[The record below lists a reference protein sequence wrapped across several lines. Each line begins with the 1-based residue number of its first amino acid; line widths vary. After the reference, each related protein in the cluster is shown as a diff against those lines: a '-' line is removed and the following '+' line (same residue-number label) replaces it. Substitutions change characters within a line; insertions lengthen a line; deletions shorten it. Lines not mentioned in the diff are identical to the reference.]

1 MSNLLKSETL
11 LKLITENLPD
21 LLWIKDLNGK
31 YIYANDIT
39 CKIFLNALPSGAIGK
54 NDIYFAKKE
63 RDRFPNSPN
72 WHTFGENCAESD
84 LKVLENL
91 EPVTV
96 KECGTIRG
104 VLRHF
109 EINKAPFYD
118 EDGKLIGIIGIARDI
133 TSQAILE
140 EENYKLTYYDLL
152 TKLPNRQKIL
162 LDILKTNPKACI
174 IFNIDGFREV
184 NDFFGIYNADKILQE
199 VANRF
204 FSNRLKAYRVGGDE
218 FATLYYE
225 NLSHEDLEKK
235 AMQIL
240 EILQNEEYLI
250 EDKTISLGF
259 SAGIAK
265 ASNRLLSKADIAVN
279 RAKSSHETIFSY
291 KEDEKIEEKYKDNI
305 NMANEIKKA
314 LAEDRIICF
323 YQPIVDVNSGDIL
336 AYETLVR
343 LKDSEGNIISP
354 FKFLN
359 FSKKLKLYHKI
370 SQRVIFNACN
380 TFKRKRDFFSI
391 NLSIDDIKNHETV
404 GFILKTLR
412 RTRTA
417 QRVTFE
423 ILESE
428 GIENYDEVLDFIN
441 RVKSLGAKIAIDDF
455 GSGYSNFEHILKLN
469 VDYIKIDGSLVRNIT
484 SNEKQKIIVE
494 TISGFAK
501 KIGIKTVAEFV
512 ENQEILDKLKELD
525 IDFAQ
530 GYYTGKPENLW
541 QD

>member
-1 MSNLLKSETL
+1 MSNLIKSENL

-21 LLWIKDLNGK
+21 LLWIKDLNRN
-31 YIYANDIT
+31 YIYANDAT
-39 CKIFLNALPSGAIGK
+39 CKMFLNALPEDAIGK
-54 NDIYFAKKE
+54 NDLYFVQKE
-63 RDRFPNSPN
+63 RDRFSNSPN
-72 WHTFGENCAESD
+72 WHTFGENCQESD
-84 LKVLENL
+84 LEVLEKL
-91 EPVTV
+91 EAITV

-109 EINKAPFYD
+109 EINKAPFYN
-118 EDGKLIGIIGIARDI
+118 EEGKVIGIIGIARDI

-162 LDILKTNPKACI
+162 LDILKTNPKACM

-218 FATLYYE
+218 FAITYYDNFSYDE
-225 NLSHEDLEKK
+225 LKEK
-235 AMQIL
+235 AFQIL
-240 EILQNEEYLI
+240 SILENEEYLI

-259 SAGIAK
+259 SVGIAK
-265 ASNRLLSKADIAVN
+265 ASNRLLSKADIAVSM
-279 RAKSSHETIFSY
+279 AKNSHETVFIY
-291 KEDEKIEEKYKDNI
+291 NEDEKIEEKYKDNI
-305 NMANEIKKA
+305 NMAYEIKKA

-323 YQPIVDVNSGDIL
+323 YQPIVNVNDSEIL

-343 LKDSEGNIISP
+343 LKDSNGNIISP

-359 FSKKLKLYHKI
+359 FSKKIKLYHKI
-370 SQRVIFNACN
+370 SQRVILNACN

-391 NLSIDDIKNHETV
+391 NLSIDDIKNKETV
-404 GFILKTLR
+404 DFIIKTLKK
-412 RTRTA
+412 TRTA
-417 QRVTFE
+417 SRVTFE

-441 RVKSLGAKIAIDDF
+441 KVKLIGAKIAIDDF
-455 GSGYSNFEHILKLN
+455 GSGYSNFEHLLKLN
-469 VDYIKIDGSLVRNIT
+469 VDYIKIDGSLIKNIT
-484 SNEKQKIIVE
+484 SNEKQKIIIE
-494 TISGFAK
+494 TISSFAK

-512 ENQEILDKLKELD
+512 ETQEIFNHLKELE

-530 GYYTGKPENLW
+530 GYYIGKPKQL
-541 QD
+541 

>member
-1 MSNLLKSETL
+1 MSNLIKSENL

-21 LLWIKDLNGK
+21 LLWIKDLNGN
-31 YIYANDIT
+31 YIYANDAT
-39 CKIFLNALPSGAIGK
+39 CKMFLNALPEDAIGK
-54 NDIYFAKKE
+54 NDLYFAQKE
-63 RDRFPNSPN
+63 RDRFSNSPN
-72 WHTFGENCAESD
+72 WHTFGENCQESD
-84 LKVLENL
+84 LEVLEKL
-91 EPVTV
+91 EAITV

-109 EINKAPFYD
+109 EINKAPFYN
-118 EDGKLIGIIGIARDI
+118 EEGKVIGIIGIARDI

-162 LDILKTNPKACI
+162 LDILKTNPKACM

-218 FATLYYE
+218 FAITYYDNFSYDE
-225 NLSHEDLEKK
+225 LKEK
-235 AMQIL
+235 AFQIL
-240 EILQNEEYLI
+240 SILENEEYLI

-259 SAGIAK
+259 SVGIAK
-265 ASNRLLSKADIAVN
+265 ASNRLLSKADIAVSM
-279 RAKSSHETIFSY
+279 AKNSHETVFIY
-291 KEDEKIEEKYKDNI
+291 NEDEKIEEKYKDNI
-305 NMANEIKKA
+305 NMAYEIKKA

-323 YQPIVDVNSGDIL
+323 YQPIVNVNDSKIL

-343 LKDSEGNIISP
+343 LKDSNGNIISP

-359 FSKKLKLYHKI
+359 FSKKIKLYHKI
-370 SQRVIFNACN
+370 SQRVILNACN

-391 NLSIDDIKNHETV
+391 NLSIDDIKNKETV
-404 GFILKTLR
+404 DFIIKTLKK
-412 RTRTA
+412 TRTA
-417 QRVTFE
+417 SRVTFE

-441 RVKSLGAKIAIDDF
+441 KVKLIGAKIAIDDF
-455 GSGYSNFEHILKLN
+455 GSGYSNFEHLLKLN
-469 VDYIKIDGSLVRNIT
+469 VDYIKIDGSLIKNIT
-484 SNEKQKIIVE
+484 SNEKQKIIIE
-494 TISGFAK
+494 TISSFAK

-512 ENQEILDKLKELD
+512 ETQEIFNHLKELE

-530 GYYTGKPENLW
+530 GYYIGKPKQL
-541 QD
+541 